1 MKKICFILIMS
12 LFVLNSSV
20 PVSASES
27 IRQQVKN
34 IFANKK
40 KAQRN
45 DLNKIKIVLEK
56 EKKANQEGSSKTKTI
71 SDAKTCLGREEYQYS
86 KAYTLSSTEYF
97 LISEYYKQNKNFDK
111 IILSSYGWQ
120 VPYKTANDEHGV
132 ASLAPKAN
140 SFEWVS
146 ETDNDQRKAIWPPK
160 EDEIISILTKN
171 LNKNTKIKDI
181 TFLNNIL
188 YALDMVYI
196 KCNNTSYIIPYPE
209 NPEALNADAGKYK
222 IETGK
227 CYRVDKFI
235 KIMNTMFDESSV
247 KNSDPNAVGSIAL
260 PYRKS
265 YTLLYV
271 IAAGILIGIIV
282 LIAVFRHRFFHHNAF
297 K

>member
-40 KAQRN
+40 KVQRN

-56 EKKANQEGSSKTKTI
+56 EKKANQEGSSKTETI
-71 SDAKTCLGREEYQYS
+71 SDAETCLGREEYQYS
-86 KAYTLSSTEYF
+86 TAYTLSSTEYF

-120 VPYKTANDEHGV
+120 VPYKTANGEHGV

-146 ETDNDQRKAIWPPK
+146 ETDNDQGKAIWPPK

-188 YALDMVYI
+188 YALDMIYI
-196 KCNNTSYIIPYPE
+196 KCNNTSYIIPYP
-209 NPEALNADAGKYK
+209 
-222 IETGK
+222 
-227 CYRVDKFI
+227 
-235 KIMNTMFDESSV
+235 
-247 KNSDPNAVGSIAL
+247 
-260 PYRKS
+260 
-265 YTLLYV
+265 
-271 IAAGILIGIIV
+271 
-282 LIAVFRHRFFHHNAF
+282 
-297 K
+297 

>member
-45 DLNKIKIVLEK
+45 DLNKIKN
-56 EKKANQEGSSKTKTI
+56 ANQEGSSKTETI
-71 SDAKTCLGREEYQYS
+71 SDAETCLGREEYQYS
-86 KAYTLSSTEYF
+86 TAYTLSSTEYF

-120 VPYKTANDEHGV
+120 VPYKTANGEHGV

-146 ETDNDQRKAIWPPK
+146 ETDNDQGKAIWPPK
-160 EDEIISILTKN
+160 EDEIISILMP
-171 LNKNTKIKDI
+171 LG
-181 TFLNNIL
+181 
-188 YALDMVYI
+188 V
-196 KCNNTSYIIPYPE
+196 
-209 NPEALNADAGKYK
+209 
-222 IETGK
+222 
-227 CYRVDKFI
+227 
-235 KIMNTMFDESSV
+235 
-247 KNSDPNAVGSIAL
+247 
-260 PYRKS
+260 
-265 YTLLYV
+265 
-271 IAAGILIGIIV
+271 
-282 LIAVFRHRFFHHNAF
+282 
-297 K
+297 

>member
-97 LISEYYKQNKNFDK
+97 LISEYYKQNKN
-111 IILSSYGWQ
+111 LS
-120 VPYKTANDEHGV
+120 
-132 ASLAPKAN
+132 
-140 SFEWVS
+140 
-146 ETDNDQRKAIWPPK
+146 
-160 EDEIISILTKN
+160 
-171 LNKNTKIKDI
+171 
-181 TFLNNIL
+181 
-188 YALDMVYI
+188 
-196 KCNNTSYIIPYPE
+196 
-209 NPEALNADAGKYK
+209 
-222 IETGK
+222 
-227 CYRVDKFI
+227 
-235 KIMNTMFDESSV
+235 
-247 KNSDPNAVGSIAL
+247 
-260 PYRKS
+260 
-265 YTLLYV
+265 
-271 IAAGILIGIIV
+271 LIHI
-282 LIAVFRHRFFHHNAF
+282 
-297 K
+297 

>member
-40 KAQRN
+40 KVQRN

-56 EKKANQEGSSKTKTI
+56 EKKANQEG
-71 SDAKTCLGREEYQYS
+71 LGREEYQYS
-86 KAYTLSSTEYF
+86 TAYTLSSTEYF

-120 VPYKTANDEHGV
+120 VPYKTANGEHGV

-146 ETDNDQRKAIWPPK
+146 ETDNDQGKAIWPPK
-160 EDEIISILTKN
+160 EDEIISILMP
-171 LNKNTKIKDI
+171 LG
-181 TFLNNIL
+181 
-188 YALDMVYI
+188 V
-196 KCNNTSYIIPYPE
+196 
-209 NPEALNADAGKYK
+209 
-222 IETGK
+222 
-227 CYRVDKFI
+227 
-235 KIMNTMFDESSV
+235 
-247 KNSDPNAVGSIAL
+247 
-260 PYRKS
+260 
-265 YTLLYV
+265 
-271 IAAGILIGIIV
+271 
-282 LIAVFRHRFFHHNAF
+282 
-297 K
+297 